1 MKFTLLCCICTL
13 LAVGSGFAD
22 KVELRDG
29 TVIEGL
35 ILAENPDSIDIEIGS
50 NERGTIRRIL
60 RIHASEIS
68 SWSSDSPRTPGEDG
82 VAGMTPSSGAEHVE
96 RMLREAEALMQAHR
110 LDEGIA
116 AFGQAADASV
126 GNLEALAPAEKVQAL
141 KLRAHALRLQLAAM
155 EGKVAILGSRTKSAQ
170 DDLNERRREFDQDVV
185 QLDRDKADFNRN
197 RPSGS
202 VDIRTRQA
210 HNELVSR
217 EEELKRRREMLTRE
231 QDSVGIRA
239 RELEAERVRTLTQMD
254 LVKERVDRAED
265 EARSAERSL
274 RRRR

>member
-1 MKFTLLCCICTL
+1 MKNSLCL
-13 LAVGSGFAD
+13 FASLAVSAGIGFAD
-22 KVELRDG
+22 TVQLRDG
-29 TVIEGL
+29 TGIEGT
-35 ILAENPDSIDIEIGS
+35 ILVENPDSIDIEIGS

-68 SWSSDSPRTPGEDG
+68 SWSSDTPRSADTGDTG
-82 VAGMTPSSGAEHVE
+82 GMTPSSGVGQAE
-96 RMLREAEALMQAHR
+96 RMLREAEALTRAGR

-116 AFGQAADASV
+116 TFGQAADAAV
-126 GNLEALAPAEKVQAL
+126 GNLEAVEPAQKVEAL

-155 EGKVAILGSRTKSAQ
+155 EGKVAILESRTKTAQ
-170 DDLNERRREFDQDVV
+170 DNLDEKTGQLKQDEDQ
-185 QLDRDKADFNRN
+185 LARDKADFDRN

-217 EEELKRRREMLTRE
+217 EEELKRRRLLLNRE
-231 QDSVGIRA
+231 QDSIGIRA
-239 RELEAERVRTLTQMD
+239 RELEAEQVRTLTQME
-254 LVKERVDRAED
+254 LLKERADRAND
-265 EARSAERSL
+265 EARAAERSL